1 MVRKKKN
8 SGQYKRS
15 FGILL
20 VAEICIV
27 LLCAYFLF
35 SLVYKPSSKFK
46 IETRV
51 KNVKDYSIK
60 YNEDYETVGWIRV
73 QGTNIDYPVLYGLD
87 YNFNAKTD
95 DFVWTEHNYNNLN
108 NIVYISGHNFL
119 NLSAKPLIA
128 ESTHRRFEQLL
139 SFTYLDFVKENKYI
153 QYTTNGKD
161 YLYKIFAVSYPKSA
175 GLNVYNY
182 WRYSDEEMKEYINK
196 SLSESIFDF
205 DVDVNEKDKV
215 ISLITCTRMFD
226 SVGDRE
232 FKVDARLVRNDEKI
246 ENYDVKKNKNYD
258 EVQEMMEAE

>member
-1 MVRKKKN
+1 MARKKKN
-8 SGQYKRS
+8 SGQYKKS

-35 SLVYKPSSKFK
+35 SLVYKPSSKFE

-60 YNEDYETVGWIRV
+60 YNEDYETVGWLRV
-73 QGTNIDYPVLYGLD
+73 QGTNIDYPILCNTAYD
-87 YNFNAKTD
+87 FNKKTD
-95 DFVWTEHNYNNLN
+95 DFVWTEFNYESLN

-119 NLSAKPLIA
+119 NLSTKPLIA
-128 ESTHRRFEQLL
+128 DSTHRRFEQLL

-161 YLYKIFAVSYPKSA
+161 YLYKIFAVSYPESDE
-175 GLNVYNY
+175 LDVYNCDSY
-182 WRYSDEEMKEYINK
+182 TDEKMKNYIDK
-196 SLSESIFDF
+196 SLNESIFDF

-215 ISLITCTRMFD
+215 ISLITCTRMFGYY
-226 SVGDRE
+226 SNRG
-232 FKVDARLVRNDEKI
+232 FKVDARLVRDGEKI
-246 ENYDVKKNKNYD
+246 ENYGVKKNKNYD
-258 EVQEMMEAE
+258 EVQKRMEAE